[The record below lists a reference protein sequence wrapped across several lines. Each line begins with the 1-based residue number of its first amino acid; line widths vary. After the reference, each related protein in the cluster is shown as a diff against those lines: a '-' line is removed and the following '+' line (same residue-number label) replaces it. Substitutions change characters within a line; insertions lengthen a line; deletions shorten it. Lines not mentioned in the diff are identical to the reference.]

1 MGIVVTQ
8 EEQIRTLDRENRRL
22 RAENEQLRADLD
34 FVAIMADIDID
45 TEEGEAE

>member
-8 EEQIRTLDRENRRL
+8 EEQIRALDRENRRL

-34 FVAIMADIDID
+34 FVAIMTDIDID

>member
-8 EEQIRTLDRENRRL
+8 EEQIRALDRENRRL
-22 RAENEQLRADLD
+22 RTENEQLRADLD

-45 TEEGEAE
+45 TEGGEDA

>member
-8 EEQIRTLDRENRRL
+8 EEQIRALDRENRRL
-22 RAENEQLRADLD
+22 RGENEQLRADLD

-45 TEEGEAE
+45 TEGGEDA